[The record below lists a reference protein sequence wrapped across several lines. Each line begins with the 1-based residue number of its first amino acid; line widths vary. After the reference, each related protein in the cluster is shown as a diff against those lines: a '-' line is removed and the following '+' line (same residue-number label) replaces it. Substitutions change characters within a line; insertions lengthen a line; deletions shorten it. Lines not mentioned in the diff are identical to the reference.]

1 MNKNE
6 KMWKFLE
13 ELETAASK
21 EPRLRFNATKMPS
34 RNCELPSLT
43 FVVNSTLRKCWT
55 EYTISTYL
63 TGKPH
68 QLTLC
73 AEWID
78 HRDPEDYR
86 SDFDVLT
93 TIDCS
98 GCKNT
103 KEAINKILLV
113 LKTNI

>member
-1 MNKNE
+1 MKRRG
-6 KMWKFLE
+6 KFLE
-13 ELETAASK
+13 GLETAASK
-21 EPRLRFNATKMPS
+21 ELRSRFNATKMPS
-34 RNCELPSLT
+34 RNCELSSLT

-55 EYTISTYL
+55 EYTIPTYL
-63 TGKPH
+63 AGKPH

-113 LKTNI
+113 LRTDI